1 MVQHD
6 LCTCIC
12 TCTCTCTCTCAC
24 TCACACA
31 CAPHQDPFD
40 LEHDLG
46 RVVTA
51 VTAQLL
57 RAEFERAVDHL
68 SAGELD
74 ACFAAR
80 PGAKKA
86 ALARN
91 GIGAKARALAG
102 NGNTSAPPQ
111 PKLKS
116 TLKQKA
122 YQKKCAFC
130 KHVAHGKVDPT
141 DGAFY
146 CNPCW
151 EEYEVEATLAEEEAQ
166 LAVKEAALEKEEA
179 AFALE
184 QSVEA
189 VEAEAETTPSWQQ
202 ALVEPQG
209 AKRKY
214 RCPDCGLGFK
224 KWSPCLEH
232 VLETGHADAHKD
244 RGPKPGCSRNKGLMQ
259 RCSTCG
265 PRPYSTYSGP
275 APRQP
280 PRIRSGP
287 LGALRAPHPLGT
299 REVQPQLD
307 EVARLELECKEAE
320 LGLQLHAE
328 QCEATRTELAAAKE
342 RGLGL
347 EELATLAAKLRLAQ
361 EPTPTVAEYTY

>member
-1 MVQHD
+1 M
-6 LCTCIC
+6 
-12 TCTCTCTCTCAC
+12 
-24 TCACACA
+24 
-31 CAPHQDPFD
+31 
-40 LEHDLG
+40 
-46 RVVTA
+46 TA

>member
-1 MVQHD
+1 M
-6 LCTCIC
+6 
-12 TCTCTCTCTCAC
+12 
-24 TCACACA
+24 
-31 CAPHQDPFD
+31 
-40 LEHDLG
+40 
-46 RVVTA
+46 TA

-68 SAGELD
+68 SAGKFD
-74 ACFAAR
+74 SCFAAR
-80 PGAKKA
+80 PGAKKS
-86 ALARN
+86 ALAGH
-91 GIGAKARALAG
+91 GIGVMARALAG
-102 NGNTSAPPQ
+102 NGTASAPPQ

-116 TLKQKA
+116 ALKQKA

-130 KHVAHGKVDPT
+130 KCVAHGKVDPT

-151 EEYEVEATLAEEEAQ
+151 EEYEVEATLTQEAQ
-166 LAVKEAALEKEEA
+166 LAVVKEAALEKEET

-189 VEAEAETTPSWQQ
+189 AEAEAETTPSWQQ

-259 RCSTCG
+259 RCSTSITARAEDG
-265 PRPYSTYSGP
+265 PK
-275 APRQP
+275 AAP

-328 QCEATRTELAAAKE
+328 QCEATRTELAAVKE